1 MTSLCCAGRTT
12 TNDKISANA
21 STQFICR
28 LMRRLPPLSQL
39 RAFEAAAR
47 HRSFK
52 LAGQEL
58 SVTATAISHQIRLLE
73 DRLGLPLFERRTRQ
87 VVPTAAAHS
96 LYPVLRDGF
105 DAFAEAIVAL
115 GANRTTAVTLAV
127 TPAFAS
133 QWLLP
138 RLSQFQQLHQD
149 IELRILAGDAVV
161 DLARGG
167 ADLAVRYGGGPYPD
181 HEACELATD
190 AFLPVASPSLALREP
205 AQLAHHRLIHF
216 DWYRDSAERPT
227 WAHWL
232 KQAALQHD
240 DAQRG
245 LRFSEESHAIQAAI
259 AGHGVALL
267 SYTLVRGEL
276 ERGVLVAPFGPRL
289 AAPVWQLLRYRT
301 PQRLAAQQAVWEWL
315 RASFSEAS
323 TSFESP

>member
-1 MTSLCCAGRTT
+1 MSSLCCADITA
-12 TNDKISANA
+12 TNDKISADA
-21 STQFICR
+21 LAQLIYR

-52 LAGQEL
+52 LAAHEL

-73 DRLGLPLFERRTRQ
+73 DRLGQPLFERRPRQ
-87 VVPTAAAHS
+87 VVLTAAARS
-96 LYPVLRDGF
+96 LYPVLREGF
-105 DAFAEAIVAL
+105 DAFADAL
-115 GANRTTAVTLAV
+115 AALAPARATAVTLAV

-138 RLSQFQQLHQD
+138 RLPQFQEAHPQ

-161 DLARGG
+161 DLAQAG

-181 HEACELATD
+181 HETHELAAD
-190 AFLPVASPSLALREP
+190 RFLPIASPHLALREP
-205 AQLAHHRLIHF
+205 AELLQHRLIHF
-216 DWYRDSAERPT
+216 DWHRDAGDRPT
-227 WAHWL
+227 WARWL
-232 KQAALQHD
+232 KQAGLRHD

-267 SYTLVRGEL
+267 SYTLVLGEL
-276 ERGVLVAPFGPRL
+276 ERGILVAPFGPQL
-289 AAPVWQLLRYRT
+289 AGPTWQLLRDRASRR
-301 PQRLAAQQAVWEWL
+301 PVAQQAVWEWL
-315 RASFSEAS
+315 AEGFA
-323 TSFESP
+323 